1 MHVSYCFHAESSSLA
16 PMNTVKISANLPA
29 ATIEQLK
36 KIAEQQ
42 GITMTEAL
50 RQAISTKSF
59 LNEQSAKG
67 AKILVEEK
75 DKSLKQVVWH

>member
-1 MHVSYCFHAESSSLA
+1 
-16 PMNTVKISANLPA
+16 MNSVKISANLPQSS
-29 ATIEQLK
+29 IDQLK
-36 KIAEQQ
+36 SIAEQQ

-67 AKILVEEK
+67 AKILVEDK

>member
-1 MHVSYCFHAESSSLA
+1 
-16 PMNTVKISANLPA
+16 MNSVKISANLPKSS
-29 ATIEQLK
+29 IDQLK
-36 KIAEQQ
+36 SIAQQQ

-50 RQAISTKSF
+50 RQAISTKGF

-67 AKILVEEK
+67 AKILVEDK

>member
-1 MHVSYCFHAESSSLA
+1 
-16 PMNTVKISANLPA
+16 MNSVKISANLPQSS
-29 ATIEQLK
+29 IDQLK
-36 KIAEQQ
+36 SIAQQQ

-67 AKILVEEK
+67 AKILVEDK